1 MLKGLNGVPSCKVI
15 MMTIRLPIAGLLAIC
30 IIWLPSC
37 TQQPSF
43 DEMLGT
49 AYESKCAQSTPCR
62 INVSDVVGFA
72 WDTLLVANYLVPN
85 DSLSVI
91 LHTPVVRKESYSS
104 VLAFKHAGRLIFM
117 EEHSNDFSS
126 IPEGHAVIDISGNY
140 ALFTPSN
147 AVFTVRSEQRP
158 EGGSYYM
165 LRP

>member
-1 MLKGLNGVPSCKVI
+1 
-15 MMTIRLPIAGLLAIC
+15 
-30 IIWLPSC
+30 
-37 TQQPSF
+37 
-43 DEMLGT
+43 
-49 AYESKCAQSTPCR
+49 
-62 INVSDVVGFA
+62 
-72 WDTLLVANYLVPN
+72 
-85 DSLSVI
+85 
-91 LHTPVVRKESYSS
+91 
-104 VLAFKHAGRLIFM
+104 M